1 MLEAAEVILPDPK
14 PPDLSLED
22 QKLSST
28 NLAGRR
34 EAAKIFFKLYTDAY
48 NSEFKEKNNL
58 SITPVPP
65 EALTIVF
72 KQIDSNSE
80 AELKVSPLPALV
92 TLKKHFD
99 YLALQAF
106 NRAKEDAKNQ
116 VKLLGS
122 SVDDIIVTKNKLSMS
137 EANNTQLK
145 DRIFK
150 LEIEVENLTKENLTL
165 KASAQTTADQ
175 LAKVMA
181 EKNTTAPA
189 VAPVVT
195 APAINAEQKS
205 NTIKI
210 ISIVAAI
217 LGLGFIFLK
226 SRSD

>member
-58 SITPVPP
+58 SINPVPP
-65 EALTIVF
+65 EALAIVF

-80 AELKVSPLPALV
+80 AELKVSPLPTLV
-92 TLKKHFD
+92 TLKKQFD

-106 NRAKEDAKNQ
+106 NRAKADAKNQ

-122 SVDDIIVTKNKLSMS
+122 SIDDIIVTKNKLSMS

-210 ISIVAAI
+210 ISIVAAL